1 MSDNGKQAI
10 PFPAAVPIVGMPC
23 TIRAVWIPVHGLLT
37 CNCGASDELAIVG
50 APVACAAC
58 GRVYSLSYNPSTG
71 KIDVKI
77 GVPKEPS

>member
-23 TIRAVWIPVHGLLT
+23 TIRAVWIPVHGILT
-37 CNCGASDELAIVG
+37 CNCGAGVEIVIAG
-50 APVACAAC
+50 EPETCQACK
-58 GRVYSLSYNPSTG
+58 RVYSLSFNPSTG